1 MSIPVGGL
9 FGAEE
14 LDRFCLKLVAG
25 EGGLDRVLHTSQI
38 QKPGLI
44 LTGLLDE
51 LYHDRI
57 QIFGAAEV
65 GYLEKLTTSE
75 VSLAIAP
82 VGRAPFPAVVVT
94 RGVDPPELLVELCE
108 EKGTPLYVTSL
119 TSAVFIDGITK
130 YLGECLAPTA
140 TIHGVLVDVLGA
152 GILITG
158 KSGIGKSECALELVS
173 RGYRLVSDD
182 VVVVKRMPPATLFG
196 SSVDLVRY
204 HMEIRGLGIVN
215 IKDIFGITAIR
226 DKKQMD
232 LVVEL
237 VKWEPESEYERLGF
251 EERSYDVLGVPL
263 PYLRIPVIPGRS
275 VSTIIEVAARNQ
287 ILKIMGQNPTR
298 ELQMNLDKALK
309 EPVR

>member
-1 MSIPVGGL
+1 MSIPMRDI

-14 LDRFCLKLVAG
+14 LERFCMKLIAG
-25 EGGLDRVLHTSQI
+25 EGGLDRKINTSQI

-57 QIFGAAEV
+57 QIFGAAEI
-65 GYLEKLTTSE
+65 GYLEKLTPSE
-75 VSLAIAP
+75 LEIAIVP

-94 RGVDPPELLVELCE
+94 RGVEPPAPLRKLCE
-108 EKGTPLYVTSL
+108 EKETPLYVTSL
-119 TSAVFIDGITK
+119 ASAVFIDGVTK
-130 YLGECLAPTA
+130 YLGECLAPSI

-158 KSGIGKSECALELVS
+158 KSGIGKSECALELIS
-173 RGYRLVSDD
+173 RGYCLVSDD
-182 VVVVKRMPPATLFG
+182 VVIVKRMPPSTLFG

-237 VKWEPESEYERLGF
+237 VKWEPEDEYERLGF
-251 EERSYDVLGVPL
+251 EERNYDILGVPL

-275 VSTIIEVAARNQ
+275 VSTILEVAARNQ

-298 ELQMNLDKALK
+298 ELQMNLDEALK
-309 EPVR
+309 EPIR

>member
-1 MSIPVGGL
+1 MGIPVRDI
-9 FGAEE
+9 FGTEE
-14 LDRFCLKLVAG
+14 LERFCLKLVAG
-25 EGGLDRVLHTSQI
+25 EGGLDRELHTAQI
-38 QKPGLI
+38 QKPGLM

-51 LYHDRI
+51 LYPDRI
-57 QIFGAAEV
+57 QIFGAAEI
-65 GYLEKLTTSE
+65 GYLKNLTGE
-75 VSLAIAP
+75 DLVRAIEPMGRSL
-82 VGRAPFPAVVVT
+82 FPAVVVT
-94 RGVDPPELLVELCE
+94 RGFEPPEPLLELCR
-108 EKGTPLYVTSL
+108 EKETPLYVTTL
-119 TSAVFIDGITK
+119 TSAVFIDGVIK
-130 YLGECLAPTA
+130 YLGERLAPSV
-140 TIHGVLVDVLGA
+140 TIHGVLMDVLGA

-182 VVVVKRMPPATLFG
+182 VVVVKRMPPSTLFG
-196 SSVDLVRY
+196 SSVNLVRY

-226 DKKQMD
+226 ETKQMD

-251 EERSYDVLGVPL
+251 EERSYDILGVPL

-275 VSTIIEVAARNQ
+275 VSTILEVAARNQ
-287 ILKIMGQNPTR
+287 ILKIMGQNPTM
-298 ELQMNLDKALK
+298 ELQRNLDEALK

>member
-1 MSIPVGGL
+1 MPIL
-9 FGAEE
+9 MRDIFGPEE
-14 LDRFCLKLVAG
+14 LERFCLKLIAG
-25 EGGLDRVLHTSQI
+25 EEGLDRELSTSQI

-44 LTGLLDE
+44 LTGLLEE

-57 QIFGAAEV
+57 QIFGAAEI
-65 GYLEKLTTSE
+65 GYLEKLDASE
-75 VSLAIAP
+75 IVKAIDP
-82 VGRAPFPAVVVT
+82 VGRAPFPAVIVT
-94 RGVDPPELLVELCE
+94 RGVEPPEPLLKLCE
-108 EKGTPLYVTSL
+108 EKQTPLYVSSL
-119 TSAVFIDGITK
+119 ASVVFIDGVTK
-130 YLGECLAPTA
+130 YLGERLAPTV
-140 TIHGVLVDVLGA
+140 TIHGVLMDVLGA

-173 RGYRLVSDD
+173 KGYRLVSDD
-182 VVVVKRMPPATLFG
+182 VVVVKRMPPSTLFG

-215 IKDIFGITAIR
+215 IKDIYGITAIR

-237 VKWEPESEYERLGF
+237 VKWEPETEYERLGF
-251 EERSYDVLGVPL
+251 EERNYDILGVPL

-275 VSTIIEVAARNQ
+275 VSTIVEVAARNQ

-298 ELQMNLDKALK
+298 ELQMNLDEALK
-309 EPVR
+309 EPIG